1 MYVVLNSPYGMP
13 DKKAYFQKVGTGC
26 FQFVWNKNNASVLT
40 SDECSELKQH
50 ETFYCKMYGA
60 ANMTIE
66 K

>member
-50 ETFYCKMYGA
+50 ETSYCKMYGA